1 MSCLENISTGWKHT
15 TKMENKLIHVD
26 LVIPSVDGYKYIS
39 KLFQAIKKQQGVVVD
54 NFVISITR
62 VNKKRDEKLIGFCDA
77 NKIKYFVLKRKE
89 FSHSLTREK
98 AIREY
103 CTNKIVILMTQDVK
117 LIDDMA
123 FYNLVRDIDR
133 GISAY
138 NYGKQVGPKNGIE
151 HYIRQKNYRDESFFA
166 SKGDIERMHLMAF
179 FASDAFS
186 ALDRDVFIK
195 IGGYQGADLTTNE
208 DMFYSYYVLQN
219 GYLKKYCS
227 NAVVLHYHNMSLK
240 KLYYRYKAVGIF
252 FKENKL
258 FEDYKTNHAGFK
270 LAFYILGKAIIHFD
284 ILAVLYWPFNMA
296 ARFLGEKK
304 GKHGRRK

>member
-15 TKMENKLIHVD
+15 TKMENNIIHVD
-26 LVIPSVDGYKYIS
+26 LVIPAYDAYKFIS
-39 KLFQAIKKQQGVVVD
+39 KLFPRIQKQKQVSVD
-54 NFVISITR
+54 NIVLPITKN
-62 VNKKRDEKLIGFCDA
+62 NKKRDQKLIDYCKKH
-77 NKIKYFVLKRKE
+77 NIKYFLLDSKD

-98 AIREY
+98 AIKEY
-103 CTNKIVILMTQDVK
+103 CSNRIVILMSQDVR

-138 NYGKQVGPKNGIE
+138 NYGKQIGPKRGIE
-151 HYIRQKNYRDESFFA
+151 HYIRQRNYRDESFFA
-166 SKGDIERMHLMAF
+166 SNGDIDRMHLMAF

-186 ALDRDVFIK
+186 ALDRDIFIK

-208 DMFYSYYVLQN
+208 DMFYSYYILKN

-227 NAVVLHYHNMSLK
+227 NAIVLHYHNMSLK

-304 GKHGRRK
+304 GKHGRHK